1 MIFIQQN
8 NEHLTDH
15 LQLIPANLDGAIEAI
30 KDAGSEAAEATGSEW
45 DWEGRSHAWGN
56 RFQREVPKGMIRI
69 GWLVMFTDAE
79 EKDNAWRIAD
89 AMLVAIGRV
98 EA

>member
-45 DWEGRSHAWGN
+45 DWEERHHAWTTQHRALTG
-56 RFQREVPKGMIRI
+56 RLRI
-69 GWLVMFTDAE
+69 GNLVMYTEAK

-89 AMLVAIGRV
+89 AMLVAIRRV